1 MVKRGLGRGLDV
13 LIPQKSGLTAG
24 RTIME
29 ISVSLIKPNPFQARK
44 TFDEQRITELASS
57 IQEHGVIQPIVVRK
71 AVDGGYELVAGE
83 RRLRASKQA
92 GAEKI
97 PAIIKDIIDEESMEI
112 GLIENLQRENLNA
125 IEEAKAFKRLAEEF
139 NLTQEQ
145 IAKKAGK
152 SRSVIAN
159 AMRLLNLPEEIQES
173 IQSGLLSSG
182 HGRTLVSIIDST
194 QQQSIWK
201 QMLGG
206 NFNVR
211 QAEAVTSKAKKKTNR
226 KTTEKKDIVLND
238 LAETLSRHLSTKV
251 IIKGGRERGIL
262 SIHYYNQSDLERIVE
277 TIG

>member
-13 LIPQKSGLTAG
+13 LIPQKNGLTAG

-29 ISVSLIKPNPFQARK
+29 IGIDLIKPNPYQARK
-44 TFDEQRITELASS
+44 NFDEQKIAELAGS
-57 IQEHGVIQPIVVRK
+57 IKEHGVIQPIVIRK
-71 AVDGGYELVAGE
+71 TKDGYELVAGE

-92 GAEKI
+92 GATKI
-97 PAIIKDIIDEESMEI
+97 PAIIKDLIDEESMEI

-125 IEEAKAFKRLAEEF
+125 IEEAKAYKRLAEEF

-145 IAKKAGK
+145 ISKKAGK

-182 HGRTLVSIIDST
+182 HGRTLVSIVDSS

-206 NFNVR
+206 NINVR
-211 QAEAVTSKAKKKTNR
+211 QAEAVTSRVKKKTNR
-226 KTTEKKDIVLND
+226 KTKEKKDIVLND

-251 IIKGGRERGIL
+251 TINGGRERGIL

-277 TIG
+277 TIA